1 MEALN
6 ILDQHEFL
14 TKKVAR
20 LEYLQLEMAEYIQS
34 QAFLVGELY
43 GEVDL
48 QQQLSKQLTLERDS
62 LVLVNQEISLDL
74 FKYKKRAKKRFWIIT
89 GLVGGILTYA
99 ILK

>member
-14 TKKVAR
+14 TKKVTR
-20 LEYLQLEMAEYIQS
+20 LEYIALEMGEYISGQS
-34 QAFLVGELY
+34 FMISELY
-43 GEVDL
+43 SEIDL
-48 QQQLSKQLTLERDS
+48 TQQLVEQVTIERDS
-62 LVLVNQEISLDL
+62 LLLENQKISLDL

-89 GLVGGILTYA
+89 GFVGVIVTYT